1 MTFCRAVTASGTEKV
16 RGKAHQVCINP
27 VSDAIVSDEWQE
39 PPDVSGDANSAA
51 TTSISKDTAISAKLE
66 LLVNESRVVT
76 ADVVTLTTAAF
87 DEKLPVA
94 PKGAIEPRLCADLP
108 AMCGSEPV
116 VSDIAV
122 VVSFRLRQ

>member
-1 MTFCRAVTASGTEKV
+1 M
-16 RGKAHQVCINP
+16 
-27 VSDAIVSDEWQE
+27 
-39 PPDVSGDANSAA
+39 SGDANRTA
-51 TTSISKDTAISAKLE
+51 TTSISKDTAISGKLE
-66 LLVNESRVVT
+66 LVVT
-76 ADVVTLTTAAF
+76 ANVVTLTTAAF

-116 VSDIAV
+116 VSEIAV

>member
-1 MTFCRAVTASGTEKV
+1 M
-16 RGKAHQVCINP
+16 
-27 VSDAIVSDEWQE
+27 
-39 PPDVSGDANSAA
+39 SGDANSAA

-94 PKGAIEPRLCADLP
+94 PKGAIEPGLCADLP

>member
-1 MTFCRAVTASGTEKV
+1 MPKPSNASSDKIRSEACARAK
-16 RGKAHQVCINP
+16 
-27 VSDAIVSDEWQE
+27 DA
-39 PPDVSGDANSAA
+39 
-51 TTSISKDTAISAKLE
+51 KR

-116 VSDIAV
+116 VSDIEV

>member
-1 MTFCRAVTASGTEKV
+1 M
-16 RGKAHQVCINP
+16 
-27 VSDAIVSDEWQE
+27 
-39 PPDVSGDANSAA
+39 SGDANRTA
-51 TTSISKDTAISAKLE
+51 TTSISKDTAISGKLE

-76 ADVVTLTTAAF
+76 ANLVTLTTAAF

>member
-1 MTFCRAVTASGTEKV
+1 M
-16 RGKAHQVCINP
+16 
-27 VSDAIVSDEWQE
+27 
-39 PPDVSGDANSAA
+39 SGDANRTA
-51 TTSISKDTAISAKLE
+51 TTSISKDTAISGKLE

-76 ADVVTLTTAAF
+76 ANVVTLTTAAY

-116 VSDIAV
+116 VSDIGSGCELPVATV
-122 VVSFRLRQ
+122 TIRRISQTTSLLAFSILRSCACF